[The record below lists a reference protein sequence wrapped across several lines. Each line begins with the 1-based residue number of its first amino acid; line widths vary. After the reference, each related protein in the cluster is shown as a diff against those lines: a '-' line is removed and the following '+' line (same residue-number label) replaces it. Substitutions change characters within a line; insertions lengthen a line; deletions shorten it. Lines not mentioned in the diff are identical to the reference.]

1 MSTAQFAAFSDNA
14 IMFASIVY
22 VLAFLAHLV
31 EWVFLR
37 SLPVQATVEEPALVR
52 PPAPSCQA
60 LTSPGRRHRLTTS
73 ADVEER
79 ELRVETWGRIGL
91 ALTVLGCALHFLGL
105 VSRGLASD
113 PVRVPWGNMYEFTL
127 AGTFGVSV
135 MYLAL
140 MKRYHLRWMGVVVT
154 GFLVVVLMLDQLVLY
169 TDAGPL
175 VPALH
180 SYWLVIHVLAAVVA
194 SGAFAV
200 GALAL
205 GLFLVKDRATR
216 RGRLR
221 PGGYLSR
228 LPSVES
234 LERVGYRVNAFGFP
248 IWTFAALVAGPDLG
262 GVRLGQLLELGP
274 QGGVGVHHLGDLRRL
289 PARPGDRRLEG
300 QGRGGDRAGRV
311 RLAAVQLRGDQ
322 LLLRRRQPAL
332 LRRRLRPRAAGQSFG
347 RLVLVA
353 PAAVEPAQEVLVVV
367 GRDRARRRLRRGTST
382 GRGRTAAPTAL
393 DQPEDGVDE
402 GREHDHDQQE
412 LTHDFRVGTSSRAR
426 HGKSR
431 KATTTLTG

>member
-1 MSTAQFAAFSDNA
+1 MSTADFAAFSDNA

-37 SLPVQATVEEPALVR
+37 SLPVPAVESERALVAADGTRVVEPVATSDLDKPDR
-52 PPAPSCQA
+52 PEI
-60 LTSPGRRHRLTTS
+60 G
-73 ADVEER
+73 ER

-91 ALTVLGCALHFLGL
+91 ALTVLGCALHALGL

-169 TDAGPL
+169 QDAGPL

-216 RGRLR
+216 RDSLR

-234 LERVGYRVNAFGFP
+234 LERVGYRLNAFGFP
-248 IWTFAALVAGPDLG
+248 IWTFAALVAGPIWAEYAWGSYWNWDPKEVWAFITWVIYAAYLHARATAGWKGKAAAAIALVGFASLLFNFVGINFFFG
-262 GVRLGQLLELGP
+262 GGSLHSYA
-274 QGGVGVHHLGDLRRL
+274 GG
-289 PARPGDRRLEG
+289 
-300 QGRGGDRAGRV
+300 
-311 RLAAVQLRGDQ
+311 
-322 LLLRRRQPAL
+322 
-332 LRRRLRPRAAGQSFG
+332 
-347 RLVLVA
+347 
-353 PAAVEPAQEVLVVV
+353 
-367 GRDRARRRLRRGTST
+367 
-382 GRGRTAAPTAL
+382 
-393 DQPEDGVDE
+393 
-402 GREHDHDQQE
+402 
-412 LTHDFRVGTSSRAR
+412 
-426 HGKSR
+426 
-431 KATTTLTG
+431 